1 MATATSTA
9 IRAPGATP
17 LPAPLLYLAIGL
29 VAGAVIAFQIF
40 IMRVFAVGSWTHFGS
55 FVVALAM
62 LGFGLASAV
71 MALAE
76 GFFQRRW
83 RAISTITVTL
93 FGPLMAGC
101 HVLAQQN
108 PFNPIF
114 LVSDPVQKW
123 NLALNFIL
131 YFVPFLSAA
140 VFIGTVFLKST
151 AIFGRVY
158 FADLAGAGLC
168 GLLVLGGM
176 FLFPPENL
184 LIVPLLIWFAG
195 GICWLLWIGSRGG
208 LIALALAGLL
218 AVGLQFVLP
227 QAANLTTIAV
237 SDYKGVSYARRFPD
251 ATEVYASHS
260 PFGDLRIYQS
270 SYLHFAPGLSDNA
283 AFNIPQMPSNA
294 FLGMYIDSDGPIGIM
309 RALPAE
315 QTAYFRY
322 LPMYYPFLIKEDP
335 SVFVVQFGGGIS
347 TAVALASGAASV
359 TAAESNPAVLA
370 AMDAPV
376 VRDFTGDLLGD
387 PRIEMVPYEGRL
399 FLGSTDRRYDIIDLS
414 LADSVGL
421 SSPGGFAISER
432 YAYTREAMATYMRA
446 LEEGGVLSV
455 TVWNKE
461 EPPKSVLRL
470 YATMV
475 AAARDVDPANVANSF
490 YVSANYLSTATVLY
504 KRGGFTPEE
513 IAILSDNSYA
523 MSFDEVYAPGMM
535 PPDEASTVL
544 AEYYEQIFG
553 TGDAGL
559 PDPGDPLLDPALLN
573 PGGADPL
580 LDPALAN
587 PAGGSPLLD
596 PLLANPAGGSPMLDP
611 LLGVPEPSGPQV
623 LPATAVGRLA
633 WQALVT
639 DTWSEFADA
648 YVFDVAELTN
658 NRPYFAAYV
667 RPGDLTK
674 TLDRLELFQDD
685 WGYLSVWATLLV
697 AGIAALL
704 LLLLPLVFGW
714 RTIFSRYP
722 GKLGTL
728 LYFACLGFG
737 YMLVEVGMISKFILA
752 LSTPTVSASV
762 LITGMLVFSGLGSL
776 VSERFLD
783 RARTVMPFVFAGIGA
798 LLVGYSLFLDP
809 VLDWIGTFP
818 YAVRLVFCLLLIAP
832 PAFLMGFPLAT
843 GMSWLGRLKKNHL
856 FIWAWGINGS
866 FSVIASA
873 AIPVLATSF
882 GLTAVVQ
889 FAGAAY
895 LIAIPAF
902 FAVLLPLRG
911 VLRAAAAG

>member
-1 MATATSTA
+1 MSTATSTA
-9 IRAPGATP
+9 IPVRGATP
-17 LPAPLLYLAIGL
+17 LPSPLLYLAVGL

-71 MALAE
+71 MALNE

-83 RAISTITVTL
+83 RGISTVTVTL

-101 HVLAQQN
+101 HILAQQN

-131 YFVPFLSAA
+131 YFIPFLSAA
-140 VFIGTVFLKST
+140 VFIGTVFLKSA

-184 LIVPLLIWFAG
+184 LLVPLLVWFAG
-195 GICWLLWIGSRGG
+195 ALCWLLWIGSRGG
-208 LIALALAGLL
+208 LVALAIAGLAAL
-218 AVGLQFVLP
+218 GLQFVLP
-227 QAANLTTIAV
+227 PAADLTRIAV
-237 SDYKGVSYARRFPD
+237 SDYKGISYARRFPD
-251 ATEVYASHS
+251 ATQVYSSHS
-260 PFGDLRIYQS
+260 PFGDLQIYRS

-283 AFNIPQMPSNA
+283 AFNIPEMPSNA

-309 RALPAE
+309 RQLPPE

-322 LPMYYPFLIKEDP
+322 LPMYYPFLLEEDP

-347 TAVALASGAASV
+347 TAVALASGASTV
-359 TAAESNPAVLA
+359 TAAESNPAVLT

-376 VRDFTGDLLGD
+376 VRDFTGDLLAD
-387 PRIEMVPYEGRL
+387 PRIDIVPYEGRL
-399 FLGSTDRRYDIIDLS
+399 FLASTDRRFDIIDLS

-446 LEEGGVLSV
+446 LSDGGILSV

-470 YATMV
+470 YATMA
-475 AAARDVDPANVANSF
+475 AAARDVDPATLANSF
-490 YVSANYLSTATVLY
+490 YVSSNYLSTATVLY

-513 IAILSDNSYA
+513 IAILSDNTWA
-523 MSFDEVYAPGMM
+523 MSFDEIYAPGMT
-535 PPDEASTVL
+535 PPDGESTVL

-559 PDPGDPLLDPALLN
+559 PAAIGDPLLDAALT
-573 PGGADPL
+573 
-580 LDPALAN
+580 N

-611 LLGVPEPSGPQV
+611 LLTPAPSGPQV
-623 LPATAVGRLA
+623 LPATEVGRLA
-633 WQALVT
+633 WQALIA
-639 DTWSEFADA
+639 DRWDEFAEA
-648 YVFDVAELTN
+648 YVFDVDELTN

-667 RPGDLTK
+667 HPGDLTR

-704 LLLLPLVFGW
+704 LLFVPVLFGW

-783 RARTVMPFVFAGIGA
+783 RAKRVMPFVFVAIGA
-798 LLVGYSLFLDP
+798 LLIGYSFFLDP

-818 YAVRLVFCLLLIAP
+818 YAVRLILCLLLIAP

-843 GMSWLGRLKKNHL
+843 GMSWLGRLKKEHL

-889 FAGAAY
+889 FAGVAY

-902 FAVLLPLRG
+902 FAVLLPFRG
-911 VLRAAAAG
+911 ALRAAAA

>member
-1 MATATSTA
+1 MASAGSPSVA
-9 IRAPGATP
+9 APAS
-17 LPAPLLYLAIGL
+17 PAPSLLLYLAIGL

-71 MALAE
+71 MCIWE

-83 RAISTITVTL
+83 RGVTTATLLL

-101 HVLAQQN
+101 HLLAQQN

-123 NLALNFIL
+123 NLVANFVL
-131 YFVPFLSAA
+131 YFIPFLSAA
-140 VFIGTVFLKST
+140 VFIGTVFLKSS

-158 FADLAGAGLC
+158 FADLLGAGLA
-168 GLLVLGGM
+168 GLLILAGM

-184 LIVPLLIWFAG
+184 LIIPLVVWLAG
-195 GICWLLWIGSRGG
+195 GICWLLWIGSR
-208 LIALALAGLL
+208 AGLVAL
-218 AVGLQFVLP
+218 VLSAIVAGGLQFVLP
-227 QAANLTTIAV
+227 SAASLTPIAV
-237 SDYKGVSYARRFPD
+237 SDYKGISYARRFPD
-251 ATEVYASHS
+251 AQLVYSSNS
-260 PFGDLRIYQS
+260 PFGDLHVYSS

-283 AFNIPQMPSNA
+283 AFNIPDMPSNA
-294 FLGMYIDSDGPIGIM
+294 FLGMYIDGDGPIGIM
-309 RALPAE
+309 RDLPDE
-315 QTAYFRY
+315 QTDYFRF
-322 LPMYYPFLIKEDP
+322 LPHYYPFLLKEDP
-335 SVFVVQFGGGIS
+335 ETFVVQFGGGIS
-347 TAVALASGAASV
+347 TTVALRSGSSSV
-359 TAAESNPAVLA
+359 TVAEANPAVLWTF
-370 AMDAPV
+370 DDPTINE
-376 VRDFTGDLLGD
+376 FTGDLLAD
-387 PRIEMVPYEGRL
+387 PRVTVIPYEGRL
-399 FLGSTDRRYDIIDLS
+399 FLANTDRRFDIIDLS

-432 YAYTREAMATYMRA
+432 YAYTREAMASYMGA
-446 LEEGGVLSV
+446 LNEGGILSV

-475 AAARDVDPANVANSF
+475 AAARNLDPAGLANSF

-513 IAILSDNSYA
+513 IAILSDNTYA
-523 MSFDEVYAPGMM
+523 MSFDEIYAPGMVV
-535 PPDEASTVL
+535 DGADSTVL
-544 AEYYEQIFG
+544 ADYYEQIFG
-553 TGDAGL
+553 TGEGNPNVPA
-559 PDPGDPLLDPALLN
+559 DPAAAADPMLDPI
-573 PGGADPL
+573 
-580 LDPALAN
+580 
-587 PAGGSPLLD
+587 
-596 PLLANPAGGSPMLDP
+596 LDP
-611 LLGVPEPSGPQV
+611 LLGDPLLGVDEGPFV
-623 LPATAVGRLA
+623 LPPTELGRLA
-633 WQALVT
+633 WQALIGG
-639 DTWSEFADA
+639 TWEAFSSA
-648 YVFDVAELTN
+648 YVFDVAELDN

-685 WGYLSVWATLLV
+685 WGYLAVWATLLV
-697 AGIAALL
+697 AGVAALL
-704 LLLLPLVFGW
+704 LLLFPVVAGW

-737 YMLVEVGMISKFILA
+737 YMLVEVGLIAKFVLA
-752 LSTPTVSASV
+752 LSTPTVSASI

-776 VSERFLD
+776 TSERLLD
-783 RARTVMPFVFAGIGA
+783 RARLTMPVIFAMIAA
-798 LLVGYSLFLDP
+798 LLIGYAFFIDN

-818 YAVRLVFCLLLIAP
+818 YAVRLVLCLLIIAP
-832 PAFLMGFPLAT
+832 PAYLMGFPLAT
-843 GMSWLGRLKKNHL
+843 AMSWLGRLRKDHL

-882 GLTAVVQ
+882 GLTAVLQ
-889 FAGAAY
+889 IAGMAY

-902 FAVLLPLRG
+902 FAVLLPFR
-911 VLRAAAAG
+911 RALQPAPA

>member
-1 MATATSTA
+1 MSTATGTA

-17 LPAPLLYLAIGL
+17 LPSPLLYLAVGL

-83 RAISTITVTL
+83 RGISTITVTL

-101 HVLAQQN
+101 HILAQQN

-123 NLALNFIL
+123 NLALNFVL
-131 YFVPFLSAA
+131 YFIPFLSAA
-140 VFIGTVFLKST
+140 VFIGTVFLKS
-151 AIFGRVY
+151 ASIFGRVY

-184 LIVPLLIWFAG
+184 ILVPLLVWFAG
-195 GICWLLWIGSRGG
+195 GVSWLLWIRNRGG
-208 LIALALAGLL
+208 LVALAIAGLAAL
-218 AVGLQFVLP
+218 GLQFVLP
-227 QAANLTTIAV
+227 PAADLTRIAV

-260 PFGDLRIYQS
+260 PFGDLQIYQS

-283 AFNIPQMPSNA
+283 AFNIPEMPSNA

-309 RALPAE
+309 RQLPPE

-322 LPMYYPFLIKEDP
+322 LPMYYPFLLEDDP

-347 TAVALASGAASV
+347 TAVALASGASAV
-359 TAAESNPAVLA
+359 TAAEANPAVLA

-376 VRDFTGDLLGD
+376 VRAFTGDLLAD
-387 PRIEMVPYEGRL
+387 PRLDIVPYEGRL
-399 FLGSTDRRYDIIDLS
+399 FLGSTDERFDIIDLS

-421 SSPGGFAISER
+421 SSPGGFAIAER
-432 YAYTREAMATYMRA
+432 YGYTREAMATYMRA
-446 LEEGGVLSV
+446 LSDGGILSV
-455 TVWNKE
+455 TVWNRE

-470 YATMV
+470 YATMA
-475 AAARDVDPANVANSF
+475 AAARDVDPGGVANSF
-490 YVSANYLSTATVLY
+490 YVAMTYLQTATVLY
-504 KRGGFTPEE
+504 KRGGFTAEE
-513 IAILSDNSYA
+513 IAILSDNTYA
-523 MSFDEVYAPGMM
+523 MSFDEIYAPGMT
-535 PPDEASTVL
+535 PPDAASTVL

-553 TGDAGL
+553 TGDGGL
-559 PDPGDPLLDPALLN
+559 PAAGGDPLLDPGLADPAGDPLLDPALV
-573 PGGADPL
+573 
-580 LDPALAN
+580 
-587 PAGGSPLLD
+587 
-596 PLLANPAGGSPMLDP
+596 NPAGGSPMLDP
-611 LLGVPEPSGPQV
+611 LLTPAPSGPQV
-623 LPATAVGRLA
+623 LPATEVGRLA
-633 WQALVT
+633 WQALVA
-639 DTWSEFADA
+639 DRWDAFAEA
-648 YVFDVAELTN
+648 YVFDVDELTN

-667 RPGDLTK
+667 HPGDLTK

-704 LLLLPLVFGW
+704 LLFVPVLFGW

-762 LITGMLVFSGLGSL
+762 LITGMLVFSGVGSL

-783 RARTVMPFVFAGIGA
+783 RARRVMPFVFAAIGA
-798 LLVGYSLFLDP
+798 LLIGYSFFLDP

-818 YAVRLVFCLLLIAP
+818 YAVRLVLCLLLIAP

-843 GMSWLGRLKKNHL
+843 GMSWLGRLKKEHL

-889 FAGAAY
+889 FAGVAY

-902 FAVLLPLRG
+902 FALLLPFRG
-911 VLRAAAAG
+911 ALKAAAA